1 MTADACS
8 RRVGEQRPEGERGL
22 QVRELRP
29 RDGQAAERGHRPLP
43 EDGGGFPRQ
52 REWWDG
58 NVLPSLVGGYLLT
71 GAERRGP
78 DELARGLYD
87 AVKPQL
93 YAHDRYADVY
103 LRVPT

>member
-1 MTADACS
+1 M
-8 RRVGEQRPEGERGL
+8 RGELRMEGVPQGER
-22 QVRELRP
+22 
-29 RDGQAAERGHRPLP
+29 
-43 EDGGGFPRQ
+43 
-52 REWWDG
+52 WDRV
-58 NVLPSLVGGYLLT
+58 VLPSLLGGYLLT

-93 YAHDRYADVY
+93 YAYDRYADAY